1 MSPSELS
8 QTMQAKEILQK
19 SVQFLQQ
26 QAEAYLQ
33 QGQVDDARKACEQLL
48 KIQPTSAVGLKILG
62 DVSLRGGDLEGAKQ
76 NYTKA
81 LELQPNWA
89 EVYANLGSLYARS
102 QQWEQ
107 AQAAYQK
114 AISIKPEFAGAYRN
128 LAKVWTQ
135 LNRPLDAIR
144 TQYKAYTLEPHTVSA
159 QEHLALGDGL
169 MQQGMAAEAQAC
181 YQNAINLNPNLA
193 AAYQNLGE
201 ALKQQ
206 GKLQE
211 AATYFRKAIELNN
224 PSPAVSN
231 PVDTLAAA
239 VSTPQD
245 TLSAATAARQVP
257 QPDVLVVGQS
267 PQVPIEKGMG
277 VPISRPVNPETVLQE
292 AKAFCAMKKWEQA
305 VSACQKALRLDPNLA
320 EAYKI
325 QGNALQVLG
334 EMEAAV
340 RSYNKAL
347 EVKPQFPEVHA
358 NLGSLYAQEDR
369 LEKAVTCYQQAI
381 AQNPNFAG
389 VYRNLAKVLERL
401 GREGDASI
409 CLEKAYTLEPNKAT
423 PEDHVRLGNTR
434 LGQGKLDQAY
444 ESYQRA
450 LELNK
455 QLAPA
460 YYGIGKVKASG
471 QAWSEAEAAYRQA
484 IELDQKSGVF
494 YQGLAECLAGKQDFD
509 GAIALYGQ
517 LLQLNPNWAAGY
529 YQIGELRNQQWNLS
543 EAEAAYRKALEL
555 DKNLAAA
562 YYGLGRVLL
571 RQERWAD
578 VVPVLRQAMALDAS
592 GADFELCK
600 GFADALVQTG
610 QLDEAIAFYQKATDL
625 AADNAEVWQKLGDI
639 WRDKQA
645 FDQAIE
651 AYQKANQLDAN
662 LFWSHN
668 GLADVLFKLERWSE
682 AVEAYQKAIAIKS
695 DYSWSYNSLAEALV
709 KLERWSEAATAYREA
724 ARLNPE
730 FPWSSY
736 NLGEVSV
743 RLQNWEEAVK
753 GYRAA
758 MAVQSDLPGIQQK
771 LADALRE
778 RAKGDLDEALGCYLQ
793 VMEQEPDNVDT
804 YHKAIEIKPDD
815 SGLYVK
821 LADTLARQTQLDGA
835 IVFYQMAQDLDPDN
849 RAIASRLQQ
858 VIEKK
863 NEGVDLFIPQE
874 TFRETPILPTQK
886 KSRPSEQPI
895 LPTQKKSRPSEQR
908 FPIDQESYE
917 QWLRENLP
925 RPADLR
931 QMSQAVNYLG
941 YKPLISVIMPV
952 YNTPEKFLKKA
963 IESVINQVY
972 PYWELCIA
980 DDNSSEPWIKPLLE
994 EYARKDNRIK
1004 VAFRTENG
1012 HICAASNSALELAI
1026 GEYIALLDHDDVIT
1040 PEALYEV
1047 ALVLNENPDADMI
1060 YSDEDKL
1067 DQYGQRVFPYF
1078 KPDWCPDSF
1087 LARMYTCHLGVYR
1100 RELVNQVGNFRI
1112 GYEGSQDYDLVLRV
1126 TEKTNKIFHIPKIL
1140 YSWRQHSGSTAYDP
1154 NSKLYA
1160 YIAAEKALN
1169 ESFARCREKAQIVS
1183 DHENFPGQYT
1193 VRYHIEEHKL
1203 VSIIIP
1209 TRNLGTTLNHCL
1221 QSIFEKSTYPNY
1233 EVVVIDNG
1241 SDEQETFDI
1250 INAWKQKEPQRFSC
1264 YEFDV
1269 PFNYPQINNYGVTK
1283 ARGDYLLFLNND
1295 TEVLTPDWIEA
1306 MVEQAQ
1312 RSSIGAVGA
1321 LLLYPDDTIQHA
1333 GVVLGI
1339 GGVAGHSHK
1348 GYLAHHLG
1356 YYNQLVTVNNY
1367 SAVTGACL
1375 MCRRET
1381 FEEVGGLDEELE
1393 VAFNDVDFCLKL
1405 VSRGYRNIYLPH
1417 VVLYHYESKSRG
1429 YEDTPEKE
1437 ERFKRESKIMKQR
1450 WRDVLKND
1458 PCYNPN
1464 LSRIRQDY
1472 GIRLSNDENQVVAI
1486 SMSEDKEALLGCAI
1500 DSPKLHHPFN
1510 EENMLIQGW
1519 VIGKHS
1525 PAKLIK
1531 FICGDRVLGE
1541 SKMNQERGDVAKVFP
1556 DVPHAIDSGFVKT
1569 LDVSETPS
1577 EVEILILAT
1586 MEDGNEIPLSTLH
1599 LRHGSSDD

>member
-1 MSPSELS
+1 MSPSDLS

-48 KIQPTSAVGLKILG
+48 KIQPNSAAGFKILG
-62 DVSLRGGDLEGAKQ
+62 DISLRGGNIETAKE
-76 NYTKA
+76 NYIKA
-81 LELQPNWA
+81 IELQPNWA
-89 EVYANLGSLYARS
+89 EVYANLGSLYAKT

-107 AQAAYQK
+107 ATAAYQK
-114 AISIKPEFAGAYRN
+114 AVSIKPEFAGAYRN

-135 LNRPLDAIR
+135 LNRPLDAMSS
-144 TQYKAYTLEPHTVSA
+144 QYKAYTLEPQKVSA
-159 QEHLALGDGL
+159 QEHLGLGNSL
-169 MQQGMAAEAQAC
+169 MDQGMMAEAAAC
-181 YQNAINLNPNLA
+181 YQNAISLNPNLA
-193 AAYQNLGE
+193 MAYQNLGE

-211 AATYFRKAIELNN
+211 ATPYFRKAIELNN
-224 PSPAVSN
+224 PTAAVSN

-239 VSTPQD
+239 VATPQD
-245 TLSAATAARQVP
+245 TLAAAKAQ
-257 QPDVLVVGQS
+257 QQALQSDVLVIGQS
-267 PQVPIEKGMG
+267 KHTGIPIN
-277 VPISRPVNPETVLQE
+277 RPVNPEALLQE
-292 AKAFCAMKKWEQA
+292 AKAYCAIKKWEQA
-305 VSACQKALRLDPNLA
+305 LSACQKALRLNPNFA
-320 EAYKI
+320 EAYKM
-325 QGNALQVLG
+325 QGNALQMLG

-340 RSYNKAL
+340 RFYNKAL
-347 EVKPQFPEVHA
+347 EVQPQFPEVYA
-358 NLGSLYAQEDR
+358 NLGSLYAQEER
-369 LEKAVTCYQQAI
+369 LEKAVSCYQQAI

-389 VYRNLAKVLERL
+389 VYRNLAKVLERI
-401 GREGDASI
+401 GRGAEASQ
-409 CLEKAYTLEPNKAT
+409 CLEKAYSLEPAKAT
-423 PEDHVRLGNTR
+423 PEDHLRLGNTR
-434 LGQGKLDQAY
+434 LSEGKLDEAL

-450 LELNK
+450 LELNN
-455 QLAPA
+455 QLAAA
-460 YYGIGKVKASG
+460 YYGIGKIRTAQ
-471 QAWSEAEAAYRQA
+471 QAWEQAEDSYRKAIQLDSKPGIFYQGLAESLAGKEDFDGAIAIYRQLLQVNPNWSWAYYQIGELRSQQWNLEEAEAAYRQA
-484 IELDQKSGVF
+484 VKLDQ
-494 YQGLAECLAGKQDFD
+494 
-509 GAIALYGQ
+509 
-517 LLQLNPNWAAGY
+517 
-529 YQIGELRNQQWNLS
+529 
-543 EAEAAYRKALEL
+543 
-555 DKNLAAA
+555 NLASA
-562 YYGLGRVLL
+562 YYGLGTILI
-571 RQERWAD
+571 RQERWGD
-578 VVPVLRQAMALDAS
+578 LIPVLRRGVELDAATAN
-592 GADFELCK
+592 ADIYKSL
-600 GFADALVQTG
+600 ADALMHTG
-610 QLDEAIAFYQKATDL
+610 QTEEAIGFYQKAVE
-625 AADNAEVWQKLGDI
+625 ADNTNGEVWQKLGDL
-639 WRDKQA
+639 WRDQQA

-651 AYQKANQLDAN
+651 AYQKANELDPN

-668 GLADVLFKLERWSE
+668 SLADVLFKLERWSE
-682 AVEAYQKAIAIKS
+682 AVESYQKAIAIKS
-695 DYSWSYNSLAEALV
+695 DFSWSQNSLADALV
-709 KLERWSEAATAYREA
+709 KLERWEEAAVAYRQA
-724 ARLNPE
+724 AQLNPE
-730 FPWSSY
+730 FPWSNY
-736 NLGEVSV
+736 NLGEVLV
-743 RLQNWEEAVK
+743 KLGNWEEAV
-753 GYRAA
+753 GAYRRA
-758 MAVQSDLPGIQQK
+758 MAVQSDLPAIQEK

-778 RAKGDLDEALGCYLQ
+778 RATQDLEEALGCYRQ
-793 VMEQEPDNVDT
+793 VMAQQPDNVAT

-815 SGLYVK
+815 AELYLK
-821 LADTLARQTQLDGA
+821 LADTLVRHTQLDGA
-835 IVFYQMAQDLDPDN
+835 IVFYQMAQQLDPDN
-849 RAIASRLQQ
+849 TAIASRLQQ
-858 VIEKK
+858 VIQKK
-863 NEGVDLFIPQE
+863 NEGVELFIPQE
-874 TFRETPILPTQK
+874 TFGET
-886 KSRPSEQPI
+886 PI

-917 QWLRENLP
+917 HWLRENLP

-941 YKPLISVIMPV
+941 YKPLISVVMPV
-952 YNTPEKFLKKA
+952 YNTPEQFLRKA
-963 IESVINQVY
+963 IESVTSQVY
-972 PYWELCIA
+972 QNWELCIA
-980 DDNSSEPWIKPLLE
+980 DDNSSEPWIKPVLE

-1012 HICAASNSALELAI
+1012 HICAASNSAIELAT

-1047 ALVLNENPDADMI
+1047 ALVLNQHPDADMI

-1100 RELVNQVGNFRI
+1100 RELVNQVGNFRV

-1154 NSKLYA
+1154 NNKLYA

-1169 ESFARCREKAQIVS
+1169 ESFARCGEQAQIVS

-1193 VRYHIEEHKL
+1193 VRYHIQEHKL

-1209 TRNLGTTLNHCL
+1209 TRNLGTTLDNCL
-1221 QSIFEKSTYPNY
+1221 KSIFEKSTYPNY

-1241 SDEQETFDI
+1241 SDEQETLDI
-1250 INAWKQKEPQRFSC
+1250 LNTWKQKEPERFSC

-1269 PFNYPQINNYGVTK
+1269 PFNYPKINNYGATK
-1283 ARGDYLLFLNND
+1283 AKGDYLLFLNND

-1348 GYLAHHLG
+1348 CYPAHHLG

-1375 MCRRET
+1375 MCRREI
-1381 FEEVGGLDEELE
+1381 FEEVGGLDEQLE

-1437 ERFKRESKIMKQR
+1437 ARFKRETKLMKQR
-1450 WRDVLKND
+1450 WRDLLKND

-1486 SMSEDKEALLGCAI
+1486 SMSEDREAFLGCAI
-1500 DSPKLHHPFN
+1500 DSPKLHHPFDA
-1510 EENMLIQGW
+1510 ENMLVKGW
-1519 VIGKHS
+1519 VVGKHS
-1525 PAKLIK
+1525 PALEIKLICRDK
-1531 FICGDRVLGE
+1531 VIGYT
-1541 SKMNQERGDVAKVFP
+1541 KMNQDRNDVAKVFP

-1569 LDVSETPS
+1569 IDVSETPI
-1577 EVEILILAT
+1577 EVEILILVT

-1599 LRHGSSDD
+1599 LRHGSSDDD